1 MKNFVFL
8 LLVSVVCVWAIPKPM
23 ESVENY
29 NIVLV
34 HGAYQADK
42 GEPVRNSSLN
52 EAYYT
57 ESFLGDANLG
67 QYNSTNRI
75 TRWLAQ
81 KVFEEENYEKN
92 VDKVRNSY
100 VYHWRSFSN
109 PANTSH
115 NNAYEMADRTWN
127 MAEKGVSEFGKRRA
141 LFEEAQEVKALIT
154 KKNVS
159 DTIERI
165 DTTAKGQAALEII
178 RQDPDLFRKLASRYV
193 LVSHSMGGV
202 VSREYVQGDFYNGDV
217 DKIITLD
224 SPHEGTG
231 ALNMQIKNEA
241 RGDLIYDQ
249 MASTLATG
257 VTTMVLTAVPLLLSF
272 KAVNLARRWPQ
283 GCSRLFCLLAR

>member
-1 MKNFVFL
+1 MMKYLFVLIMAF
-8 LLVSVVCVWAIPKPM
+8 SINCWSIPKPM

-42 GEPVRNSSLN
+42 GEPVRNSSLD

-100 VYHWRSFSN
+100 VYHWRSFTN

-127 MAEKGVSEFGKRRA
+127 MAEKGVSKFGKRRS
-141 LFEEAQEVKALIT
+141 LFEEAQEVKAVAEDDSG
-154 KKNVS
+154 KVHY
-159 DTIERI
+159 
-165 DTTAKGQAALEII
+165 GQAALEIM
-178 RQDPDLFRKLASRYV
+178 RRDPDLFRKLASRYV

-202 VSREYVQGDFYNGDV
+202 VSREYVQGNFYNGDV

-231 ALNMQIKNEA
+231 ALNMLIKKSMREESALRLTMESLHKITCIAEA
-241 RGDLIYDQ
+241 
-249 MASTLATG
+249 
-257 VTTMVLTAVPLLLSF
+257 VE
-272 KAVNLARRWPQ
+272 
-283 GCSRLFCLLAR
+283 

>member
-1 MKNFVFL
+1 MKNFVVL

-92 VDKVRNSY
+92 VDKVRN
-100 VYHWRSFSN
+100 
-109 PANTSH
+109 
-115 NNAYEMADRTWN
+115 
-127 MAEKGVSEFGKRRA
+127 
-141 LFEEAQEVKALIT
+141 
-154 KKNVS
+154 
-159 DTIERI
+159 
-165 DTTAKGQAALEII
+165 
-178 RQDPDLFRKLASRYV
+178 
-193 LVSHSMGGV
+193 
-202 VSREYVQGDFYNGDV
+202 
-217 DKIITLD
+217 
-224 SPHEGTG
+224 
-231 ALNMQIKNEA
+231 
-241 RGDLIYDQ
+241 
-249 MASTLATG
+249 
-257 VTTMVLTAVPLLLSF
+257 
-272 KAVNLARRWPQ
+272 
-283 GCSRLFCLLAR
+283 